1 MTYLAS
7 TDLLAVRSLAAE
19 HSFSLNHR
27 TDLPPKRPGTT
38 RTTAETA
45 EVHGLPR
52 GRIFRP
58 GLSGLSSEHEPG
70 YTLFDLSERG
80 IGWRVRT
87 DDANTDGATEGRC
100 KSSTAVIFELDAF
113 RGQRAPRTSADT
125 APTGAAGR
133 VGRRRGSRVR
143 GYVRDLAPDERSEFA
158 TLRNTVRAYLHQQE
172 RRAA

>member
-19 HSFSLNHR
+19 HAFSLNQR
-27 TDLPPKRPGTT
+27 TDLPPKRPATA
-38 RTTAETA
+38 RTTSETA
-45 EVHGLPR
+45 EVRGPSR

-58 GLSGLSSEHEPG
+58 GLSAEYEPG
-70 YTLFDLSERG
+70 YTLIDLSERG

-87 DDANTDGATEGRC
+87 DDANTDGASEDRC
-100 KSSTAVIFELDAF
+100 ESSTAVVFELDAF
-113 RGQRAPRTSADT
+113 RTQRATRTSTDT
-125 APTGAAGR
+125 TPTGAVGR
-133 VGRRRGSRVR
+133 GGRRRGSRVR

-158 TLRNTVRAYLHQQE
+158 TLRDSVRTYLHQQE